1 MIRQVFE
8 KSPFQPNHL
17 ISGWNMTK
25 NNHPQKGC
33 PVENPNRWPRR
44 CCFPNNPGAKFVRQ
58 QPKAGHLWSG
68 QTSSEGSDLQKGYL
82 GILEGFL
89 RFFFWSR
96 LFQVQKI
103 WVWKSFALSTN
114 DFPNISSKWQ
124 WPLNSFPPNISKHI
138 HQGDQCFY
146 VSFRDWKHTG
156 ILPKRTGESHSNI
169 NLGRILTP
177 KSSFRNDSDVESGHF
192 SEHKMKHQFT
202 SESISHFILP
212 CLIGFRWRT
221 SKCTPK
227 NLKK

>member
-44 CCFPNNPGAKFVRQ
+44 CCFPSNPGAKFVRQ

-89 RFFFWSR
+89 RFFF
-96 LFQVQKI
+96 LKPF
-103 WVWKSFALSTN
+103 
-114 DFPNISSKWQ
+114 ISSPENDLLPYQ
-124 WPLNSFPPNISKHI
+124 LMIFPTYPPSDNGPWIHFHQTFQNTSTKVINASTFHLEIGSILVFSPNVLVNHI
-138 HQGDQCFY
+138 Q
-146 VSFRDWKHTG
+146 T
-156 ILPKRTGESHSNI
+156 
-169 NLGRILTP
+169 
-177 KSSFRNDSDVESGHF
+177 
-192 SEHKMKHQFT
+192 
-202 SESISHFILP
+202 
-212 CLIGFRWRT
+212 
-221 SKCTPK
+221 
-227 NLKK
+227 